1 LFGILVLFFW
11 LRIRKVGR
19 AEAVEAF
26 GDVRLATLPPAAEC
40 FMMSGSGSL
49 LLLIHVRLLAFEA
62 SGIDKP
68 LMVFRFSRVAA
79 SVCTALAEGDFVV
92 RRPETLHCGVI
103 PLAEE
108 RVESLQYNRCTVFCS
123 LSALKILLN
132 HWVHKSI
139 PFSMRRRFH
148 KKKIGRDSPRFQA
161 GVVRPFQSSRFS
173 AKTDEIIK
181 IKGVEPRLDI
191 FAALGVLADIL
202 GKNGKSFGITVGTS
216 LFHVGRPG
224 FDFPRSTR
232 GLGVGENPLKG
243 FLIAY
248 SLGQLF

>member
-1 LFGILVLFFW
+1 
-11 LRIRKVGR
+11 
-19 AEAVEAF
+19 
-26 GDVRLATLPPAAEC
+26 
-40 FMMSGSGSL
+40 
-49 LLLIHVRLLAFEA
+49 
-62 SGIDKP
+62 
-68 LMVFRFSRVAA
+68 
-79 SVCTALAEGDFVV
+79 
-92 RRPETLHCGVI
+92 
-103 PLAEE
+103 
-108 RVESLQYNRCTVFCS
+108 
-123 LSALKILLN
+123 
-132 HWVHKSI
+132 
-139 PFSMRRRFH
+139 MRRRFH
-148 KKKIGRDSPRFQA
+148 QKKIGRDSPRFQA